1 MCIGTFLMGMLCGK
15 LAFAR
20 DLKVILVKY
29 QEKRENS
36 HVLPEFLEEKGGSF
50 ALGDFEIIYQ
60 MPELPTGCEITA
72 LTMVLNYYGWN
83 ADKMDMAMKYLP
95 RLSADF
101 WKGEDGKQYGND
113 MEHFFIGD
121 PSTKGGYICG
131 VSAIAAAADAFLE
144 DRGSPLRAVDLTGA
158 SPEQLYHL
166 VSQGTPV
173 VVWVTIGM
181 KDLKESAGWYTEDG
195 RFMEWHRNDHG
206 AVLIGYG
213 KNTVTIAD
221 PISGYVE
228 YSREQFEMRTHKR
241 LIDILRPSNKTVE
254 ALQGLELPAGVE
266 LEIKL

>member
-1 MCIGTFLMGMLCGK
+1 
-15 LAFAR
+15 
-20 DLKVILVKY
+20 
-29 QEKRENS
+29 
-36 HVLPEFLEEKGGSF
+36 
-50 ALGDFEIIYQ
+50 

-131 VSAIAAAADAFLE
+131 VPAIAAAADAFLE

-228 YSREQFEMRTHKR
+228 YSREQFEK
-241 LIDILRPSNKTVE
+241 IFE
-254 ALQGLELPAGVE
+254 LQGNRCLVLQ
-266 LEIKL
+266 

>member
-29 QEKRENS
+29 QGEGGNAPALEKA
-36 HVLPEFLEEKGGSF
+36 LEEKGGSF
-50 ALGDFEIIYQ
+50 VLGDFELVQQ

-72 LTMVLNYYGWN
+72 MTMVLNYYGLP
-83 ADKMDMAMKYLP
+83 ADKIAMAMEYLP

-101 WKGEDGKQYGND
+101 WDGEDGRRYGND

-131 VSAIAAAADAFLE
+131 VPAIAAAAEAFLQ
-144 DRGSPLRAVDLTGA
+144 DCGSSLRPVDLTGA
-158 SPEQLYHL
+158 SPEELYGL
-166 VSQGTPV
+166 VREGTPV

-181 KDLKESAGWYTEDG
+181 KDLKKAEGWYTEDG

-213 KNTVTIAD
+213 KDTVTIAD
-221 PISGYVE
+221 PISGYME
-228 YSREQFEMRTHKR
+228 YSRRQFEK
-241 LIDILRPSNKTVE
+241 IFELRGNRCL
-254 ALQGLELPAGVE
+254 ALQ
-266 LEIKL
+266 